1 MEIEAVDTSELYKL
15 RAMLENAGFRYEDFE
30 EPDMGGAT
38 IKMPNY
44 AEWRRTHEGVSVIQH
59 WGSFGGREGKLE
71 VWIEPDMKD
80 PEGWLS
86 AEEAFELI
94 REASDKAIGR
104 WRY

>member
-1 MEIEAVDTSELYKL
+1 MQEKVDTTELYRL
-15 RAMLENAGFRYEDFE
+15 RDMLNKAGFRYEDFE

-44 AEWRRTHEGVSVIQH
+44 AEWRKTYEGVSVIQH
-59 WGSFGGREGKLE
+59 RSSYGGKEGKLE
-71 VWIEPDMKD
+71 VWIKPDMRD
-80 PEGWLS
+80 PEGWLTV
-86 AEEAFELI
+86 EEAFELI